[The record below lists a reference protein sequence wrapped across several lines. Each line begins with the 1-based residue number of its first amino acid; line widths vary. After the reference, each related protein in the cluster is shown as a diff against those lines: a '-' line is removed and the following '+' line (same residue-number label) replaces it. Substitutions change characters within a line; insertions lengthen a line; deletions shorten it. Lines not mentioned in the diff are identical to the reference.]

1 MSKGTPLFLKAL
13 SKLSSPAVVSIL
25 GSGSRLEDFKQLAKQ
40 MNLEDRVTFKGWVQN
55 PLEVFMNS
63 SIAVFPSL
71 WQEPF
76 GLTGIE
82 AMSCGIPVVGFDV
95 GGVSEW
101 LKNGYNGILVP
112 ERDTTAMAGAIDQL
126 LNDKELRKS
135 LGKNA
140 RLSVEKN
147 YCKQKFLNQFKN
159 LL

>member
-1 MSKGTPLFLKAL
+1 
-13 SKLSSPAVVSIL
+13 
-25 GSGSRLEDFKQLAKQ
+25 
-40 MNLEDRVTFKGWVQN
+40 
-55 PLEVFMNS
+55 MNS